1 MATKINPLDE
11 IKNLYL
17 PLFDT
22 KEAAERFAC
31 NDDIREIN
39 KAIDRQITKLI
50 ATQTERTKS

>member
-39 KAIDRQITKLI
+39 RAIDKQINELI
-50 ATQTERTKS
+50 ATKN